1 MAAIKIKFKK
11 NWLVITGR
19 ELTQRCWTV
28 LDVVHNL
35 KEILIV

>member
-11 NWLVITGR
+11 WLVITGR

-28 LDVVHNL
+28 LDAVLNL